1 MTRFVLDCS
10 MTMAW
15 CFSDEGGHRP
25 ESVLARL
32 ADSEAVV
39 PSIWPLEVANVLAVC
54 ERRNRLSAAD
64 VAAFIGLLQKFV
76 IHVDENTAK
85 NAFGDVLS
93 LARAHRLTAYDA
105 AYLEL
110 ALRTSCPLASL
121 DAELNASAT
130 GLGIALF
137 DG

>member
-15 CFSDEGGHRP
+15 CFRDEGGSRP
-25 ESVLARL
+25 QSVFSSFETFA
-32 ADSEAVV
+32 AIV
-39 PSIWPLEVANVLAVC
+39 PGIWALEVANVLVAC

-64 VAAFIGLLQKFV
+64 VATFLNMLKKYPID
-76 IHVDENTAK
+76 VDEDTAT
-85 NAFGDVLS
+85 NAFGEVLS
-93 LARAHRLTAYDA
+93 LARTHRLTAYDA

-110 ALRTSCPLASL
+110 ALRTGCPLASL
-121 DAELNASAT
+121 DLELNAAAT

-137 DG
+137 NG

>member
-1 MTRFVLDCS
+1 MKRFVLDCS

-15 CFSDEGGHRP
+15 CLEDEASPRADA
-25 ESVLARL
+25 VLASL
-32 ADSEAVV
+32 ESQEAIV
-39 PSIWPLEVANVLAVC
+39 PSHWPLEVANVLTIC
-54 ERRNRLSAAD
+54 ERKGRLSASR
-64 VAAFIGLLQKFV
+64 ISQILRLLGGLAIDIDDQ
-76 IHVDENTAK
+76 TAK
-85 NAFGDVLS
+85 RALGDVLS

-105 AYLEL
+105 AYVEL
-110 ALRTSCPLASL
+110 ALRTGCPLASL

>member
-1 MTRFVLDCS
+1 MSGFILDCS
-10 MTMAW
+10 MAMAW
-15 CFSDEGGHRP
+15 YLEDEASPRGDA
-25 ESVLARL
+25 VLASL
-32 ADSEAVV
+32 ESQEAVV
-39 PSIWPLEVANVLAVC
+39 PSHWPLEVANVLAIC
-54 ERRNRLSAAD
+54 ERKKRLTPPRISQ
-64 VAAFIGLLQKFV
+64 ILNLLGGLS
-76 IHVDENTAK
+76 IAIDEQTTKRAL
-85 NAFGDVLS
+85 GDVLS

-110 ALRTSCPLASL
+110 ALRTGCPLASL

>member
-15 CFSDEGGHRP
+15 CFQDEGGSRP
-25 ESVLARL
+25 QAVFASLETNEVL
-32 ADSEAVV
+32 V
-39 PSIWPLEVANVLAVC
+39 PGIWPLEVANVLVVC

-64 VAAFIGLLQKFV
+64 VAAFIHMLKDYP
-76 IHVDENTAK
+76 IAVDENTAG
-85 NAFGDVLS
+85 NAFGVVLS
-93 LARAHRLTAYDA
+93 LARSHRLTPYDA

-110 ALRTSCPLASL
+110 ALRTGSPLASL
-121 DAELNASAT
+121 DAELNASAK